1 MNITIRARH
10 TIAAFGAALTLLLLL
25 APTTAWAQAATTAT
39 PVTGQGPTLPLSMNE
54 AVAMSLE
61 SNLNLKAE
69 RLNVDVAAHSV
80 AIARSAFLPIVDG
93 GLSRRSSRSVPSDFT
108 QGSEDITST
117 NLGVNGGVSQLL
129 PWYGSSYNADWSGGR
144 NTQQGGISPFNPR
157 LGSTLQLQFAQPLLR
172 GFRLDSARVGLQ
184 SAERRRA
191 ISDIQIEQR
200 IVSTEASVRLAYLNL
215 VASIE
220 GRKVAEENLNI
231 AQQSL
236 NQSRERVK
244 VGVSPEIEIIQ
255 AEAQVASNRERLILA
270 DAQIATA
277 EDFLRGLVLDP
288 ARADYWQVRI
298 VPTDKIQLTPRD
310 IDLDAVIKTALANR
324 LDLIVERRSLEITDL
339 NLDLNRN
346 SLLPA
351 VNLNASYLAQG
362 TAGTQFE
369 FGSGFP
375 PPILSQTDR
384 SFGSALS
391 DTFGGAYPTWSV
403 GLNVSYPLGRSSVK
417 AQYAQGQVLKRQQE
431 LGIQQ
436 LQLQIVAQVRDAVR
450 GVQNS
455 YQRVQA
461 AQSARQASEQQLE
474 AEERRFAVGLSTTLE
489 LQVRQRDLAQSRI
502 VELDAMISYNRA
514 LILLDRV
521 QKTGAF

>member
-1 MNITIRARH
+1 MNTTIRARH
-10 TIAAFGAALTLLLLL
+10 TIPALGAALALLLL
-25 APTTAWAQAATTAT
+25 APTATWAQAATPPT
-39 PVTGQGPTLPLSMNE
+39 PQMGQGPSLPLTMNE
-54 AVAMSLE
+54 AVAMALDA
-61 SNLNLKAE
+61 NLNLKAE
-69 RLNVDVAAHSV
+69 RLNVDVAAHAV

-93 GLSRRSSRSVPSDFT
+93 GLSRRSSKSVPSDFT
-108 QGSEDITST
+108 QGSQDISST
-117 NLGVNGGVSQLL
+117 NLGVSGRVQQLL
-129 PWYGSSYNADWSGGR
+129 PWYGSGYNVDWSGGR
-144 NTQQGGISPFNPR
+144 NTQNGGFRPFNP
-157 LGSTLQLQFAQPLLR
+157 LLSSSLSLQFQQPLLR
-172 GFRLDSARVGLQ
+172 GFRLDSARVGLEN
-184 SAERRRA
+184 AERRRA
-191 ISDIQIEQR
+191 ISDIQLEQR
-200 IVSTEASVRLAYLNL
+200 IVTTEAAVRLAYLNL

-220 GRKVAEENLNI
+220 GKKVAEQNMNI

-236 NQSRERVK
+236 TQSRERVK

-277 EDFLRGLVLDP
+277 EDNLRSLTLDP
-288 ARADYWQVRI
+288 ARPDYWQVRL
-298 VPTDKIQLTPRD
+298 VPTDTIQLTPRD
-310 IDLDAVIKTALANR
+310 INLDAVIKTALANR
-324 LDLIVERRSLEITDL
+324 LDLIVEQRALEITNL
-339 NLDLNRN
+339 TLDLNRN
-346 SLLPA
+346 STLPA

-384 SFGSALS
+384 SFGSALG
-391 DTFGGAYPTWSV
+391 DTFGGAYPTWSLGV
-403 GLNVSYPLGRSSVK
+403 NVSYPIGRSAVK

-436 LQLQIVAQVRDAVR
+436 LQLQIVGQVRDAVR
-450 GVQNS
+450 QVQNS

-489 LQVRQRDLAQSRI
+489 LQVRQRDLAGARI
-502 VELDAMISYNRA
+502 VELDAMIAYNRA
-514 LILLDRV
+514 LIVLDRV
-521 QKTGAF
+521 QKTQ

>member
-10 TIAAFGAALTLLLLL
+10 TIAAFGAALTLLLL

-191 ISDIQIEQR
+191 ISDIQLEQR

-288 ARADYWQVRI
+288 ARPDYWQVRI

-324 LDLIVERRSLEITDL
+324 LDLIVERR
-339 NLDLNRN
+339 
-346 SLLPA
+346 
-351 VNLNASYLAQG
+351 
-362 TAGTQFE
+362 
-369 FGSGFP
+369 
-375 PPILSQTDR
+375 
-384 SFGSALS
+384 
-391 DTFGGAYPTWSV
+391 
-403 GLNVSYPLGRSSVK
+403 
-417 AQYAQGQVLKRQQE
+417 
-431 LGIQQ
+431 
-436 LQLQIVAQVRDAVR
+436 
-450 GVQNS
+450 
-455 YQRVQA
+455 
-461 AQSARQASEQQLE
+461 
-474 AEERRFAVGLSTTLE
+474 
-489 LQVRQRDLAQSRI
+489 
-502 VELDAMISYNRA
+502 
-514 LILLDRV
+514 
-521 QKTGAF
+521 